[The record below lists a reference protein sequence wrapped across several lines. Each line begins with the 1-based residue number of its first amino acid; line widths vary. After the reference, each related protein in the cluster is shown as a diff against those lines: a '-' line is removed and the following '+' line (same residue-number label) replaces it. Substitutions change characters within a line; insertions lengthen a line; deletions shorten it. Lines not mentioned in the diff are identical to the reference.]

1 MDSRQ
6 DKTATGRLS
15 LAIATADEG
24 RGSAL
29 PPPPTRKGQ
38 ETRLR
43 LLVAADAVFGR
54 LGYANA
60 RVADVVAEAGVSH
73 GLFYRHFADIDSLL
87 MAVLSRLNE
96 RLRHSSGRIGGE
108 PLVPTLTQ
116 LQRRNILF
124 FQEYAEHRLL
134 LRVSREAAAR
144 VGGDFRT
151 PWLQIRGRF
160 VARTERWIDR
170 LVAAGHIAPFEDPA
184 VVAEGLSAL
193 TEQMAYVRIG
203 LADTNPTP
211 EAIDALG
218 RACGLIWYATLFGSA
233 R

>member
-1 MDSRQ
+1 MHSRP
-6 DKTATGRLS
+6 AGAEPAGAS
-15 LAIATADEG
+15 PAATAG
-24 RGSAL
+24 VA
-29 PPPPTRKGQ
+29 PVCQMPTPPTRKGQ

-43 LLVAADAVFGR
+43 LLLAAEQVFGR

-73 GLFYRHFADIDSLL
+73 GLFYRHFADIDALL
-87 MAVLSRLNE
+87 MAVLSRLND

-108 PLVPTLTQ
+108 PVVPTLAQ

-144 VGGDFRT
+144 AGGEFRSL
-151 PWLQIRGRF
+151 WLQIRGRF
-160 VARTERWIDR
+160 VARTERWIAR
-170 LVAAGHIAPFEDPA
+170 LVAADHIAAFEDPA
-184 VVAEGLSAL
+184 VIAEGLSAL
-193 TEQMAYVRIG
+193 TEQMAYVQIG
-203 LADTNPTP
+203 LAETDPSQDRI
-211 EAIDALG
+211 EALG
-218 RACGLIWYATLFGSA
+218 RACGLIWYATLFGEA